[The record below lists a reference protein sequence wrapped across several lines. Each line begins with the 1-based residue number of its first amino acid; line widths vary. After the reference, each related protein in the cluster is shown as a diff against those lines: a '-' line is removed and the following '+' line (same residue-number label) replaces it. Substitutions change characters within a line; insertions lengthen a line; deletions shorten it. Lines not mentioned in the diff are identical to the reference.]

1 MFKRINFNIGFTI
14 ILFILL
20 ATFFSS
26 FISISDPY
34 EIQLSKGLAKPE
46 WGHPFGFDKLGRD
59 ILSRTLEGAKIS
71 LLVGFSVV
79 IVSVIIG
86 TLIGTIAGYTGGLLD
101 EIIMRITDIF
111 LAFPGILLA
120 IGLMSV
126 LEPSVLNIIIALS
139 TFGWVGYARLVRSQ
153 IMSLK
158 EREFVIAAVAQGATH
173 RRIFQSHLL
182 TNITPSIIIEASFGV
197 AGNILA
203 EAGLSFLGLGIQPPM
218 ASWGNLLTNSHELIF
233 TAQWL
238 AIFPG
243 IAIILTVCAFNFLG
257 EGLQEALDP
266 KAKF

>member
-203 EAGLSFLGLGIQPPM
+203 EAGLSFLGLGIQPPH
-218 ASWGNLLTNSHELIF
+218 ASWGSM
-233 TAQWL
+233 
-238 AIFPG
+238 
-243 IAIILTVCAFNFLG
+243 IAEGRNFLLVAPHLTLYP
-257 EGLQEALDP
+257 GLLIAFTVLGLNLMGDGIRDFLDP
-266 KAKF
+266 NQ

>member
-153 IMSLK
+153 ILSLK

-182 TNITPSIIIEASFGV
+182 TNITSSIIIEASFGV

-203 EAGLSFLGLGIQPPM
+203 EAGLSFLGLGIQPPH
-218 ASWGNLLTNSHELIF
+218 ASWGSM
-233 TAQWL
+233 
-238 AIFPG
+238 
-243 IAIILTVCAFNFLG
+243 IAEGRNFLLFAPHLTLYP
-257 EGLQEALDP
+257 GLLIAFTVLGLNLMGDGIRDFLDP
-266 KAKF
+266 NQ